1 MVGLKSTHFKH
12 SISFK
17 SYIKSKNNAFSST
30 SNWAINKAVI
40 QSLNVHLTPLF
51 EFLISF
57 SQNQSTTE
65 FFIALLFQ
73 NLTHCGF
80 LSSLSIV
87 FLELAAAAT
96 ASSRSIPTFCN
107 FHYLV
112 SISAV
117 GWMIPAAADTKKVRG
132 NGNH

>member
-1 MVGLKSTHFKH
+1 MNGPFEIFLS
-12 SISFK
+12 
-17 SYIKSKNNAFSST
+17 AF
-30 SNWAINKAVI
+30 
-40 QSLNVHLTPLF
+40 
-51 EFLISF
+51 
-57 SQNQSTTE
+57 
-65 FFIALLFQ
+65 FF
-73 NLTHCGF
+73 NLAHYGF

-87 FLELAAAAT
+87 FLELAAAT